1 MADLVSGAKKIGIDR
16 NQRTAMVAVGLAAF
30 VLVFS
35 IFFGLRLY
43 SKQQYQSHVISALK
57 CANKEINAS
66 RSNLSA
72 LEASFNTFN
81 SADPI
86 LGDIKQGSVQ
96 NSAVVL
102 RSLPVKYKK
111 NQIQHFW
118 GNAGFLKEGTG
129 TGLLSQ
135 SELKNGEGYTGL
147 PETGE
152 GYTSNGQIAFPE
164 GSEVTEGEAAASG
177 LQEIEFTFQV
187 DVRSQEEMDKLFE
200 DLDNFIMPV
209 KILSLDIRYID
220 QDIADGGYASLNMR
234 LKTYVQGERNIDISE
249 DTLKEGSTAGGSC

>member
-16 NQRTAMVAVGLAAF
+16 NQRTAMIAVGLAAF

-43 SKQQYQSHVISALK
+43 SKQQYQSHVISELK
-57 CANKEINAS
+57 CANQAINDS

-72 LEASFNTFN
+72 LETAFNKFNT
-81 SADPI
+81 ADPI
-86 LGDIKQGSVQ
+86 LGDGKQGTVQ

-129 TGLLSQ
+129 TGLLSA
-135 SELKNGEGYTGL
+135 SERRAEYTGL

-152 GYTSNGQIAFPE
+152 GYTSNGQIAFPD
-164 GSEVTEGEAAASG
+164 GSGGAEGEAAAGG

-187 DVRSQEEMDKLFE
+187 DVNSQEEMDKLFE

-209 KILSLDIRYID
+209 KILSLDVRFMD
-220 QDIADGGYASLNMR
+220 QDTSDGGYANLNMR

-249 DTLKEGSTAGGSC
+249 DTLEEGSTTGGSC